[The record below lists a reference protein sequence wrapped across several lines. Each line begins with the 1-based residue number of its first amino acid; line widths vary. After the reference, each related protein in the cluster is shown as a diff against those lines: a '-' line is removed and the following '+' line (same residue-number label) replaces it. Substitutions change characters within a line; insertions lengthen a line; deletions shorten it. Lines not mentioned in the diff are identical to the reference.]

1 MFGLVGYNFLLFDA
15 ARAETNLNRALELN
29 KLNRSLYKGS
39 AEEDLAGIAP
49 YLFTAKPHTDFANW
63 YLTEGWNQSWGLL
76 VNVTASFEDI
86 YKHFRR
92 FLMIKTENGEQL
104 YFRFY
109 DPRVLRIFLPTCDKD
124 QLKEFFGPIKS
135 FIMEDEDPAFVVQ
148 MWLENY
154 ILKSKRISFDEAF
167 GVIKPLKEE
176 GETESEKAEL
186 QTGIDESLDVVEKPF
201 EPLVEEKPVVKPEPV
216 VELQDETEGE
226 HKKKRI
232 FF

>member
-1 MFGLVGYNFLLFDA
+1 MLGLVGYNFLLFDA
-15 ARAETNLNRALELN
+15 ARAEINLNKALELN

-49 YLFTAKPHTDFANW
+49 YLFTAKPNTDFANW

-92 FLMIKTENGEQL
+92 FLMVKTEDDEQL

-135 FIMEDEDPAFVVQ
+135 FVMEDEDPAFVLQ
-148 MWLENY
+148 MWLDNFT
-154 ILKSKRISFDEAF
+154 LKSRRTTFEEAF
-167 GVIKPLKEE
+167 GVIAPIRD
-176 GETESEKAEL
+176 ETADKAE
-186 QTGIDESLDVVEKPF
+186 QAEAEVATVENVQVEEKPF
-201 EPLVEEKPVVKPEPV
+201 ESVIEGNTIRENDQQEEIKG
-216 VELQDETEGE
+216 ETEY
-226 HKKKRI
+226 KKKRR